1 MSKIPVRVT
10 SYKDYHLTIL
20 SVQDKFHT
28 YNSDEKIKNL
38 LCQYVELL
46 EPYYQDVCE
55 RVFLARSAISS
66 CKSSYRVDFEND
78 NKNMKLIEELV
89 KDMIASCNKKNDDI
103 NINLLRFMI
112 DHAVNL
118 IIDFLKHINCAGY
131 PTLIHFWD
139 YAWGEIRNNIDIAFS
154 AAKTDE
160 GVTYKINLPYKS
172 QDKVIWHRWVKLSI
186 YKNVDPEEIKC
197 VNTGSNQDI
206 SKVSQHLDISR
217 LRIKDSICQ
226 LCFTV
231 KKETPER
238 NKNNVIM
245 SIDRGLNNFLAYHCE
260 SIDGVRTQ
268 IDHCISSSLRKEYY
282 KAIDSGNKQIIRQ
295 AKYEILKYAVDD
307 MINKIKECKPRF
319 LIIENMVG
327 SFADS
332 DDKYVRAFPWVDF
345 QKIIRR
351 KAAEAGV
358 HVIMVYDNG
367 TSRDYA
373 LGDDIIIRNES
384 NRSKGYCKKTGQKVN
399 CDNNAALNIWGRGV
413 IKILAYYLL
422 TPLQMDEIKRFV
434 KDRGR
439 TLATVNYS
447 TAKEVIEYCRINFG
461 INSF

>member
-66 CKSSYRVDFEND
+66 CKSSYRVNFEND
-78 NKNMKLIEELV
+78 NKNMMLIEELV
-89 KDMIASCNKKNDDI
+89 KDVSATCNKKNDDI

-118 IIDFLKHINCAGY
+118 IIDYLKRYNCAGY
-131 PTLIHFWD
+131 PTFIDFWD

-154 AAKTDE
+154 AAGTDK
-160 GVTYKINLPYKS
+160 GVTYKINIPYKS
-172 QDKVIWHRWVKLSI
+172 QDKVIWHRWVNISI
-186 YKNVDPEEIKC
+186 NKIVDPEEIKC

-217 LRIKDSICQ
+217 LKIRDNKCQ
-226 LCFTV
+226 LCFTI
-231 KKETPER
+231 KKETPEAY
-238 NKNNVIM
+238 NNNHVM
-245 SIDRGLNNFLAYHCE
+245 SVDKGLNNFLAYHFE
-260 SIDGVRTQ
+260 SFDGVSIH
-268 IDHCISSSLRKEYY
+268 IDHCINNELRKEYY
-282 KAIDSGNKQIIRQ
+282 KAIDSEDRQ
-295 AKYEILKYAVDD
+295 RIHTAKYNILKYAVEDFVK
-307 MINKIKECKPRF
+307 KIEDYQPRF
-319 LIIENMVG
+319 IVLENMIG

-384 NRSKGYCKKTGQKVN
+384 NRSKGYCKKTGQKVC
-399 CDNNAALNIWGRGV
+399 CDENAAFNIWGRGV
-413 IKILAYYLL
+413 VKILEYYLL
-422 TPLQMDEIKRFV
+422 TPLQVDEIKRYV
-434 KDRGR
+434 KSKGR
-439 TLATVNYS
+439 TIATVNYAL
-447 TAKEVIEYCRINFG
+447 AKEVIGYCRTHFG
-461 INSF
+461 IDFF

>member
-20 SVQDKFHT
+20 SVQDKFHK

-89 KDMIASCNKKNDDI
+89 KDVIATCNKKNDDI

-118 IIDFLKHINCAGY
+118 IIDYLKRYNCAGY
-131 PTLIHFWD
+131 PTFIDFWD

-154 AAKTDE
+154 ASVRDKE
-160 GVTYKINLPYKS
+160 IVYKINLPYKS
-172 QDKVIWHRWVKLSI
+172 QEKVIWHRWVNISI
-186 YKNVDPEEIKC
+186 NKNVDPEEIKC

-206 SKVSQHLDISR
+206 SKISQHLDISR
-217 LRIKDSICQ
+217 LKIRDNKCQ
-226 LCFTV
+226 LCFTI
-231 KKETPER
+231 KKETPEAY
-238 NKNNVIM
+238 NNNNVM
-245 SIDRGLNNFLAYHCE
+245 SVDKGLNNFLAYHFE
-260 SIDGVRTQ
+260 RFDGVSIH
-268 IDHCISSSLRKEYY
+268 IDHCINNELRKEYY
-282 KAIDSGNKQIIRQ
+282 KAIDTEDRQ
-295 AKYEILKYAVDD
+295 RIHAAKYNILKYAEDD
-307 MINKIKECKPRF
+307 LIEKIKNYKPRF

-327 SFADS
+327 AFDES
-332 DDKYVRAFPWVDF
+332 DDRYVRAFPWRDY

-351 KAAEAGV
+351 KAEEVGV
-358 HVIMVYDNG
+358 HVIMIYDNG
-367 TSRDYA
+367 TSQDFAYE
-373 LGDDIIIRNES
+373 DDRIIRNKY
-384 NRSKGYCKKTGQKVN
+384 NRSIGYCKKSGEVVN
-399 CDNNAALNIWGRGV
+399 CDKNAALNIWGRGV
-413 IKILAYYLL
+413 VKVLEYYALNEE
-422 TPLQMDEIKRFV
+422 QMEEIIRFV
-434 KDRGR
+434 KSKGR
-439 TLATVNYS
+439 TIATVNYAI
-447 TAKEVIEYCRINFG
+447 AKEVIGYCRVHFG

>member
-1 MSKIPVRVT
+1 MTKIPVRVT
-10 SYKDYHLTIL
+10 SYKDYYLTIL

-28 YNSDEKIKNL
+28 YNSDEKIENL

-55 RVFLARSAISS
+55 RVFLARSAICS
-66 CKSSYRVDFEND
+66 CKSGYRVDFEND

-217 LRIKDSICQ
+217 LRIKDNICQ

-413 IKILAYYLL
+413 IKILSYYLL

>member
-1 MSKIPVRVT
+1 MTKIPVRVT
-10 SYKDYHLTIL
+10 SYKDYYLTIL

-28 YNSDEKIKNL
+28 YNSDEKIENL

-55 RVFLARSAISS
+55 RVFLARSAICS
-66 CKSSYRVDFEND
+66 CKSGYRVDFEND

-217 LRIKDSICQ
+217 LRIKDNICQ

-319 LIIENMVG
+319 LIT
-327 SFADS
+327 FADS

-413 IKILAYYLL
+413 IKILSYYLL

>member
-295 AKYEILKYAVDD
+295 AKYEIVKYAVDD

>member
-1 MSKIPVRVT
+1 MPGRIPFWGWC
-10 SYKDYHLTIL
+10 SALL
-20 SVQDKFHT
+20 LAEFHGF
-28 YNSDEKIKNL
+28 
-38 LCQYVELL
+38 
-46 EPYYQDVCE
+46 
-55 RVFLARSAISS
+55 R
-66 CKSSYRVDFEND
+66 
-78 NKNMKLIEELV
+78 
-89 KDMIASCNKKNDDI
+89 
-103 NINLLRFMI
+103 
-112 DHAVNL
+112 
-118 IIDFLKHINCAGY
+118 
-131 PTLIHFWD
+131 
-139 YAWGEIRNNIDIAFS
+139 
-154 AAKTDE
+154 
-160 GVTYKINLPYKS
+160 
-172 QDKVIWHRWVKLSI
+172 LSI

>member
-1 MSKIPVRVT
+1 MSGRTKGTVWMSKIPVRVT

-172 QDKVIWHRWVKLSI
+172 QDKVIWHRWVKLS
-186 YKNVDPEEIKC
+186 
-197 VNTGSNQDI
+197 T
-206 SKVSQHLDISR
+206 
-217 LRIKDSICQ
+217 
-226 LCFTV
+226 
-231 KKETPER
+231 
-238 NKNNVIM
+238 
-245 SIDRGLNNFLAYHCE
+245 
-260 SIDGVRTQ
+260 
-268 IDHCISSSLRKEYY
+268 
-282 KAIDSGNKQIIRQ
+282 
-295 AKYEILKYAVDD
+295 
-307 MINKIKECKPRF
+307 
-319 LIIENMVG
+319 
-327 SFADS
+327 
-332 DDKYVRAFPWVDF
+332 
-345 QKIIRR
+345 
-351 KAAEAGV
+351 
-358 HVIMVYDNG
+358 
-367 TSRDYA
+367 
-373 LGDDIIIRNES
+373 
-384 NRSKGYCKKTGQKVN
+384 
-399 CDNNAALNIWGRGV
+399 
-413 IKILAYYLL
+413 
-422 TPLQMDEIKRFV
+422 
-434 KDRGR
+434 
-439 TLATVNYS
+439 
-447 TAKEVIEYCRINFG
+447 
-461 INSF
+461 